1 MNVVLVTDAWRP
13 QMNGVVTTL
22 EHVRDEVERAGH
34 KLTVFHP
41 GLFRTVPCPRYP
53 EIRLSIFAGRRL
65 RRLLDDERPDA
76 IHIATE
82 GPLGIAARRHCGP
95 HGLPFTTSYHTQF
108 PLYLRKYAGLPPGL
122 SYRFLRWF
130 HGAAKTTLVPT
141 ASIQGE
147 LVERGFTGVR
157 VWTRG
162 VETDLFRPLAADDP
176 GPVPDLPKP
185 IFAYVGRVAREKN
198 IETFLAADLPG
209 SKLVVGDG
217 PLLAPLERQ
226 FPKVRFVGRK
236 RGEELA
242 RHYAAADVFVFPS
255 RTDTFGI
262 VIIEALACGVP
273 VAAYPVAGPK
283 DIVQDGISGVL
294 DEDLATA
301 ARMALAIDSAACQ
314 RRAREYTWER
324 CGEIFLDALAP
335 ISWPRNARVTTTS
348 SVPSAFRS

>member
-1 MNVVLVTDAWRP
+1 MNIVLVTDAWRP

-34 KLTVFHP
+34 RLTVFHP

-53 EIRLSIFAGRRL
+53 EIRLSVFAGRRL
-65 RRLLDDERPDA
+65 RRLLEETRPDA

-82 GPLGIAARRHCGP
+82 GPLGTAARRFCGRR
-95 HGLPFTTSYHTQF
+95 GIPFTTSYHTQF
-108 PLYLRKYAGLPPGL
+108 PLYLRNYAGIPPEL

-130 HGAAKTTLVPT
+130 HGAATWTLVPT
-141 ASIQGE
+141 ASIRDE
-147 LVERGFTGVR
+147 LEDRGFTGVR

-162 VETDLFRPLAADDP
+162 VHTDLFRPLAADDP
-176 GPVPDLPKP
+176 GPVPDLPRP
-185 IFAYVGRVAREKN
+185 VFAYVGRVAREKN
-198 IETFLAADLPG
+198 IHAFLDADLPG

-217 PLLAPLERQ
+217 PLLASLERQ
-226 FPKVRFVGRK
+226 YPGVRFVGRK

-273 VAAYPVAGPK
+273 VAAYPVAGPR
-283 DIVQDGISGVL
+283 DIIENGVSGVL
-294 DEDLATA
+294 DEDLAKASRA
-301 ARMALAIDSAACQ
+301 ALDIDPAACLA
-314 RRAREYTWER
+314 RAREYTWER
-324 CGEIFLDALAP
+324 CGAIFIQSLTPIARSDDAPA
-335 ISWPRNARVTTTS
+335 TKTS
-348 SVPSAFRS
+348 PVPSASRS